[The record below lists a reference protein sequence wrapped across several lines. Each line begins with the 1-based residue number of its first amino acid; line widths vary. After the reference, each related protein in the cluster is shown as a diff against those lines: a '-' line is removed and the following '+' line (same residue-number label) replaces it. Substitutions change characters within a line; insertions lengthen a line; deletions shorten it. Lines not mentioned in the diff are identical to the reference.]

1 MLLASW
7 DGREHGLKLEKGGQT
22 FFQFLRLRLSK
33 ITKSNYG
40 LLSLR
45 AFTWSLAFG
54 VMWEFCLKGR
64 ILIRQVM
71 ILAQFWQD
79 IWSRL
84 QCFSTRWMLKRQLE
98 TLVIALIKALGHFRP
113 TFKFI
118 YMHVRKLYEQYTL
131 AKRTNIEEFPKLDR
145 YSTWILDSAT
155 PIFLAN
161 WSLSGAKGYRLIANA
176 ASSSRSW
183 WLLYLMRSLLWV
195 WSG

>member
-1 MLLASW
+1 MGGNMDWNLKKVVKPFSSSYDCALAKS
-7 DGREHGLKLEKGGQT
+7 L
-22 FFQFLRLRLSK
+22 
-33 ITKSNYG
+33 KSNYG

-113 TFKFI
+113 KFKFI

-161 WSLSGAKGYRLIANA
+161 WSLSGAEGYRLIANA